1 MVKTAA
7 RNNIRLGLF
16 VIIGTIL
23 LVVASYLIGNNKSM
37 FSKTFSISA
46 KFNNVNGLILGNNV
60 RFSGIVVGTVKDI
73 EMESDTLIKVRM
85 AIEEKMQQY
94 IKKDAI
100 ATIGSDG
107 LVGSMIINIIPGKNN
122 APLVQDN
129 DEISSYSRIAT
140 EDMLSTLNVTNENA
154 AMLTADL
161 LKVSQSLTKGKGT
174 MGRLLNDTVMASNL
188 EKIVINLK
196 LTSEQANVAF
206 AKLNKMV
213 NTIDLKE
220 STAGILLSDT
230 ISGNQMRQVIANLQS
245 TSIKMEEITKE
256 VQVLVKN
263 VKEGEGALDY
273 LTKDTLL
280 VQKLDAT
287 LNNIES
293 GTEKFDENMEAL
305 KHNFLF
311 KGYFKKLEKKQL
323 KEEKRRSGEN

>member
-1 MVKTAA
+1 MVKSTS
-7 RNNIRLGLF
+7 RNNIRLGFF

-37 FSKTFSISA
+37 FSKTFSLSA

-60 RFSGIVVGTVKDI
+60 RFSGIVVGTVKAI
-73 EMESDTLIKVRM
+73 EMESDTLIRVRM

-122 APLVQDN
+122 APLVQNN

-174 MGRLLNDTVMASNL
+174 MGLLLNDTIMASNL
-188 EKIVINLK
+188 EKIIMNLK
-196 LTSEQANVAF
+196 FTSEQANIAF
-206 AKLNKMV
+206 AKLNSMV
-213 NTIDLKE
+213 NLIDLKE

-230 ISGNQMRQVIANLQS
+230 ISGNQMKQVIHNLQS
-245 TSIKMEEITKE
+245 TSLKMEEITKD
-256 VQVLVKN
+256 VQTLVKN
-263 VKEGEGALDY
+263 IKEGEGALDY
-273 LTKDTLL
+273 LTTDSLL
-280 VQKLDAT
+280 VKKLDAT
-287 LNNIES
+287 LINIES

-311 KGYFKKLEKKQL
+311 RGYFKKLERKRL
-323 KEEKRRSGEN
+323 KEEERDEN

>member
-1 MVKTAA
+1 MVKSTT
-7 RNNIRLGLF
+7 RNNIRLGFF

-37 FSKTFSISA
+37 FSKTFTISA

-60 RFSGIVVGTVKDI
+60 RFSGIVVGTVKGI
-73 EMESDTLIKVRM
+73 EMESDTLIRVRM

-129 DEISSYSRIAT
+129 DEIASYSRIAT

-188 EKIVINLK
+188 EKIVMNLK
-196 LTSEQANVAF
+196 FTSEQANIAF
-206 AKLNKMV
+206 SNLNTLV
-213 NTIDLKE
+213 NAIDLE
-220 STAGILLSDT
+220 HSTAGILLSDT
-230 ISGNQMRQVIANLQS
+230 ISGNQIKQVIKSLEA
-245 TSIKMEEITKE
+245 TSLKIEGITND
-256 VQVLVKN
+256 VQTLVKN

-273 LTKDTLL
+273 LTRDTLL
-280 VQKLDAT
+280 VKKLDAT
-287 LNNIES
+287 LQNIES

-311 KGYFKKLEKKQL
+311 RGYFKKLEKKQL
-323 KEEKRRSGEN
+323 KEEKRNKENK

>member
-94 IKKDAI
+94 IKNDAI

-196 LTSEQANVAF
+196 LTSEQANIAF

-245 TSIKMEEITKE
+245 TSLKMEEITKE

>member
-245 TSIKMEEITKE
+245 TSLKMEEITKE

>member
-1 MVKTAA
+1 MVKSAA

-73 EMESDTLIKVRM
+73 EMESDTLIRVRM

-263 VKEGEGALDY
+263 VKDGEGALDY

-293 GTEKFDENMEAL
+293 GTEKFDKNMDAL

-311 KGYFKKLEKKQL
+311 RGYFKKLEKKQL
-323 KEEKRRSGEN
+323 KEEKRRGAEN

>member
-1 MVKTAA
+1 MGTTTT
-7 RNNIRLGLF
+7 RNNIKLGLF

-37 FSKTFSISA
+37 FSKTFSLSA

-60 RFSGIVVGTVKDI
+60 RFSGIVVGTVKAI
-73 EMESDTLIKVRM
+73 EMESDTLIRVRM
-85 AIEEKMQQY
+85 AIEEKMQQF

-196 LTSEQANVAF
+196 LTSEQANIAF

-213 NTIDLKE
+213 NIIDLQG

-230 ISGNQMRQVIANLQS
+230 ISGNQMKQVITNLQA
-245 TSIKMEEITKE
+245 TSLKIEAITKD

-273 LTKDTLL
+273 LTTDTLL

-287 LNNIES
+287 LKNIEL
-293 GTEKFDENMEAL
+293 GTEKFDKNMEAL

-311 KGYFKKLEKKQL
+311 RGYFKKLEKKQL
-323 KEEKRRSGEN
+323 KEEKRRKN

>member
-1 MVKTAA
+1 
-7 RNNIRLGLF
+7 
-16 VIIGTIL
+16 
-23 LVVASYLIGNNKSM
+23 
-37 FSKTFSISA
+37 
-46 KFNNVNGLILGNNV
+46 
-60 RFSGIVVGTVKDI
+60 
-73 EMESDTLIKVRM
+73 M

-129 DEISSYSRIAT
+129 DEIASYSRIAT

-188 EKIVINLK
+188 EKIVMNLK
-196 LTSEQANVAF
+196 FTSEQANIAF
-206 AKLNKMV
+206 SNLNTLV
-213 NTIDLKE
+213 NAIDLE
-220 STAGILLSDT
+220 HSTAGILLSDT
-230 ISGNQMRQVIANLQS
+230 ISGNQIKQVIKSLEA
-245 TSIKMEEITKE
+245 TSLKIEGITND
-256 VQVLVKN
+256 VQTLVKN

-273 LTKDTLL
+273 LTRDTLL
-280 VQKLDAT
+280 VKKLDAT
-287 LNNIES
+287 LQNIES

-311 KGYFKKLEKKQL
+311 RGYFKKLEKKQL
-323 KEEKRRSGEN
+323 KEEKRNKENK

>member
-1 MVKTAA
+1 MVKSAA

-73 EMESDTLIKVRM
+73 EMESDTLIRVRM

-174 MGRLLNDTVMASNL
+174 MGRLLNDTIMASNL

-230 ISGNQMRQVIANLQS
+230 ISGKQMRQVIANLQS
-245 TSIKMEEITKE
+245 TSLKMEEITKE
-256 VQVLVKN
+256 VQVLVKS

-293 GTEKFDENMEAL
+293 GTEKFDKNMEAL

-311 KGYFKKLEKKQL
+311 RGYFKKLEKKQL
-323 KEEKRRSGEN
+323 KEEKRRSAKN

>member
-1 MVKTAA
+1 MVKSAA

-16 VIIGTIL
+16 VIVGTIL

-73 EMESDTLIKVRM
+73 EMESDTLIRVRM

-213 NTIDLKE
+213 NTIDLE
-220 STAGILLSDT
+220 RSTAGILLSDT

-245 TSIKMEEITKE
+245 TSLKMEEITKE

-293 GTEKFDENMEAL
+293 GTEKFDKNMEAL

-311 KGYFKKLEKKQL
+311 RGYFKKLEKKQL
-323 KEEKRRSGEN
+323 KEEKRGGAEN

>member
-1 MVKTAA
+1 MVKSTT

-23 LVVASYLIGNNKSM
+23 LVVAAYLIGNNKSM

-60 RFSGIVVGTVKDI
+60 RFSGIVVGTVKGI
-73 EMESDTLIKVRM
+73 EMESDTIIRVRM

-122 APLVQDN
+122 APLVQNN
-129 DEISSYSRIAT
+129 DEIASYSRIAT

-188 EKIVINLK
+188 EKIVMNLK
-196 LTSEQANVAF
+196 FTSEQANIAF
-206 AKLNKMV
+206 SNLNTLVKA
-213 NTIDLKE
+213 IDLE
-220 STAGILLSDT
+220 HSTAGILLSDS
-230 ISGNQMRQVIANLQS
+230 ISGNQMKMVINNMQS
-245 TSIKMEEITKE
+245 TSLKIEEITKD
-256 VQVLVKN
+256 VQAVVKN
-263 VKEGEGALDY
+263 VKEGDGALNY
-273 LTKDTLL
+273 LTTDTLL

-287 LNNIES
+287 LKNIES

-311 KGYFKKLEKKQL
+311 RGYFKKMEKKQL
-323 KEEKRRSGEN
+323 KEEKRNEAKN

>member
-73 EMESDTLIKVRM
+73 EMESDTLIRVRM

-245 TSIKMEEITKE
+245 TSLKMEEITKE

>member
-1 MVKTAA
+1 MVKSTT

-16 VIIGTIL
+16 VVLGTIL

-60 RFSGIVVGTVKDI
+60 RFSGIVVGTVKGI
-73 EMESDTLIKVRM
+73 EMESDTLIRVRM

-174 MGRLLNDTVMASNL
+174 MGRLLNDTVMAHNL
-188 EKIVINLK
+188 ERIVLNLK
-196 LTSEQANVAF
+196 VTSEQANIAF
-206 AKLNKMV
+206 AKLNEMV
-213 NTIDLKE
+213 NTIDLKQ

-230 ISGNQMRQVIANLQS
+230 IVGNQMKQVIDNLES
-245 TSIKMEEITKE
+245 TSLKIEEITKD
-256 VQVLVKN
+256 VQVVVKD

-287 LNNIES
+287 LKNIES

-311 KGYFKKLEKKQL
+311 RGYFKKLEKKQL
-323 KEEKRRSGEN
+323 KEEKRRNGKN

>member
-1 MVKTAA
+1 MVKSTT

-16 VIIGTIL
+16 VVIGTIL
-23 LVVASYLIGNNKSM
+23 LVVAAYLIGNNKSM

-60 RFSGIVVGTVKDI
+60 RFSGIVVGTVKGI
-73 EMESDTLIKVRM
+73 EMESDTIIRVRM
-85 AIEEKMQQY
+85 AIEEKMQRY

-129 DEISSYSRIAT
+129 DEIASYSRIAT

-174 MGRLLNDTVMASNL
+174 MGRLLNDTVMATNL
-188 EKIVINLK
+188 EKIVMNLK
-196 LTSEQANVAF
+196 FTSDQANIAF
-206 AKLNKMV
+206 TNLNDLVK
-213 NTIDLKE
+213 TIDME
-220 STAGILLSDT
+220 NSTAGILLSDS
-230 ISGNQMRQVIANLQS
+230 ISGNQMKAMINTMQS
-245 TSIKMEEITKE
+245 TSLKIEEITKE
-256 VQVLVKN
+256 VQALVKN
-263 VKEGEGALDY
+263 VKEGDGALNY
-273 LTKDTLL
+273 LTTDTLL
-280 VQKLDAT
+280 VEQLDAA
-287 LNNIES
+287 LKNIES

-311 KGYFKKLEKKQL
+311 RGYFKKQEKKRL
-323 KEEKRRSGEN
+323 KEQNRNGANN

>member
-1 MVKTAA
+1 MVKSTS
-7 RNNIRLGLF
+7 RNNIRLGFF

-37 FSKTFSISA
+37 FSKTFSLSA

-60 RFSGIVVGTVKDI
+60 RFSGIVVGTVKAI

-188 EKIVINLK
+188 EKIVNNLK
-196 LTSEQANVAF
+196 LTSEQANIAF
-206 AKLNKMV
+206 TRLNKMA
-213 NTIDLKE
+213 NTIDLQG

-230 ISGNQMRQVIANLQS
+230 ISGNQMKQVINNMQA
-245 TSIKMEEITKE
+245 TSLKIEEITKD

-273 LTKDTLL
+273 LTTDTLL

-287 LNNIES
+287 LKNIQS
-293 GTEKFDENMEAL
+293 GTEKFDINMEAL

-311 KGYFKKLEKKQL
+311 RGYFKKLEKKKL
-323 KEEKRRSGEN
+323 KDEKRSGN

>member
-196 LTSEQANVAF
+196 LTSEQANIAF

>member
-1 MVKTAA
+1 MGTTTT
-7 RNNIRLGLF
+7 RNNIKLGLF

-37 FSKTFSISA
+37 FSKTFSLSA

-60 RFSGIVVGTVKDI
+60 RFSGIVVGTVKAI
-73 EMESDTLIKVRM
+73 EMESDTLIRVRM
-85 AIEEKMQQY
+85 AIEEKMQQF

-122 APLVQDN
+122 APLVQNN

-196 LTSEQANVAF
+196 LTSEQANIAF

-213 NTIDLKE
+213 NIIDLQG

-230 ISGNQMRQVIANLQS
+230 ISGNQMKQVITNLQA
-245 TSIKMEEITKE
+245 TSLKIEAITKD

-273 LTKDTLL
+273 LTTDTLL

-287 LNNIES
+287 LKNIEL
-293 GTEKFDENMEAL
+293 GTEKFDKNMEAL

-311 KGYFKKLEKKQL
+311 RGYFKKLEKKQL
-323 KEEKRRSGEN
+323 KEEKRRRN

>member
-1 MVKTAA
+1 MGAST

-16 VIIGTIL
+16 VIFGTTL

-37 FSKTFSISA
+37 FSKTFSLSA

-60 RFSGIVVGTVKDI
+60 RFSGIVVGTVKAI
-73 EMESDTLIKVRM
+73 EMESDTLIRVRM

-129 DEISSYSRIAT
+129 DEITSYSRIAT

-188 EKIVINLK
+188 EEIVISLK
-196 LTSEQANVAF
+196 LTSEQANIVF
-206 AKLNKMV
+206 VKLNKMV
-213 NTIDLKE
+213 NTLDLQG
-220 STAGILLSDT
+220 STAGILLTDP
-230 ISGNQMRQVIANLQS
+230 ISGNQMKQIINNFQAS
-245 TSIKMEEITKE
+245 SIKIEEITKDI
-256 VQVLVKN
+256 QVLVNN

-273 LTKDTLL
+273 LTTDTLL
-280 VQKLDAT
+280 VNKLDAT
-287 LNNIES
+287 LKNIES

-311 KGYFKKLEKKQL
+311 RGYFKKQERKQL
-323 KEEKRRSGEN
+323 REEKRNRTNN

>member
-1 MVKTAA
+1 MVKSAA

-196 LTSEQANVAF
+196 LTSEQANIAF

>member
-1 MVKTAA
+1 MVKSTS

-16 VIIGTIL
+16 VIMGTIL

-60 RFSGIVVGTVKDI
+60 RFSGIVVGTVKGI
-73 EMESDTLIKVRM
+73 EMESDTLIRVRM

-174 MGRLLNDTVMASNL
+174 MGRLLNDTIMASNL
-188 EKIVINLK
+188 EKIVMNLK
-196 LTSEQANVAF
+196 LTSEQATIAF
-206 AKLNKMV
+206 SKLNKMV
-213 NTIDLKE
+213 NTIDLE
-220 STAGILLSDT
+220 RSTAGILLSDT
-230 ISGNQMRQVIANLQS
+230 ISGNQIKEVISSLHS
-245 TSIKMEEITKE
+245 TSLKIEGISND
-256 VQVLVKN
+256 VQTLVTN

-273 LTKDTLL
+273 LTTDTLL
-280 VQKLDAT
+280 VQKMDAT
-287 LNNIES
+287 LKNIES

-311 KGYFKKLEKKQL
+311 RGYFKKLEKKQL
-323 KEEKRRSGEN
+323 KEEKRNQDEN

>member
-1 MVKTAA
+1 MVKSAA

-16 VIIGTIL
+16 VIVGTIL

-73 EMESDTLIKVRM
+73 EMESDTLIRVRM

-213 NTIDLKE
+213 NTIDLEE
-220 STAGILLSDT
+220 STAGILLNDT

-245 TSIKMEEITKE
+245 TSIKMEEIAKE

-287 LNNIES
+287 MNNIES
-293 GTEKFDENMEAL
+293 GTEKFDKNMEAL
-305 KHNFLF
+305 RHNFLF
-311 KGYFKKLEKKQL
+311 RGYFKKLEKKQL
-323 KEEKRRSGEN
+323 KEEKSRGGEN

>member
-196 LTSEQANVAF
+196 LTSEQANIAF

-245 TSIKMEEITKE
+245 TSLKMEEITKE